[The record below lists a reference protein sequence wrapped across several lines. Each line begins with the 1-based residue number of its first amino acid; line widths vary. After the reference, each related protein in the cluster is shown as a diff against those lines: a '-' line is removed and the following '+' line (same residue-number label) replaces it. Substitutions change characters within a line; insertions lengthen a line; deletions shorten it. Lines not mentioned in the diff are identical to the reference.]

1 MPLEEAEIEPTQEIH
16 PLLEKMEHGKFYRLT
31 ELYEMTYGAEFFVD
45 IQKSEDDKTMWL
57 FMTKVLNLRT
67 QLEVLEI
74 LGRLRTGRRKGVEED
89 EVDVA
94 GSNVLRGPVIYY
106 ARK

>member
-1 MPLEEAEIEPTQEIH
+1 
-16 PLLEKMEHGKFYRLT
+16 
-31 ELYEMTYGAEFFVD
+31 MTYGAEFFVD
-45 IQKSEDDKTMWL
+45 IQKNEDEKTMWL

-67 QLEVLEI
+67 RLEVLEI

-94 GSNVLRGPVIYY
+94 GNECCAAPSSTTRGSRRPAAFLSNGVREPRHGGSRPDGVTRTY
-106 ARK
+106 